1 MIKEVGYVKGIEN
14 YSRYFD
20 GRAPGEA
27 PYSLLDYFGFPY
39 GNDWLVFVDE
49 SHITFPQI
57 RGMYAGDLSRKQT
70 LVDYGF
76 RLPSA
81 YDNRPLKFDE
91 FLRRIPNFIATSATP
106 SEWEISMAQES
117 AKRSNKQKTMSKI
130 NIGVVEQLLRPTG
143 IPDPEIEIRPVTGE
157 VKDVIEEIKKVAK
170 KGQRTLVTTLTKKTA
185 EDLSQYLTEQ
195 GMKVHYLHS
204 DVATL
209 ERSDILYDLRR
220 GNY

>member
-1 MIKEVGYVKGIEN
+1 
-14 YSRYFD
+14 
-20 GRAPGEA
+20 
-27 PYSLLDYFGFPY
+27 
-39 GNDWLVFVDE
+39 
-49 SHITFPQI
+49 
-57 RGMYAGDLSRKQT
+57 MYAGDLSRKQT